1 LLLQQSGVEVNARA
15 ENGAT
20 ALVVASL
27 AGYDDVVRELL
38 RHSEVDVNIF
48 TFEDGV
54 TALHHASAKN
64 QKKIV
69 EMLLEKNELL
79 VNATM
84 NNGATVLFQATQA
97 GRAEIVR
104 MLRQREDVDV
114 NAQCGGGTA
123 LCMACQ
129 LGNLNVVKE
138 LLRYKDVAVNSRR
151 KTDDATPLIMASAT
165 GREDLVRALLEHN
178 DVDVNAKSSED
189 FTALTIA
196 SVDDRAGIVK
206 ALLENDKLEVN
217 LTSKGYTALYL
228 ASNAGHVAV
237 VCALLENNE
246 VNVNLTCISGLT
258 ARGAAARNAPERF
271 RDAIEREFQNY
282 DDALLA
288 VPENRDKLANAM
300 TTKDAEPVELSYQY
314 IKRYLTKPKLGSG
327 AFGDVFL
334 AKDGDLPEPK
344 AFVVKKIKLSPSS
357 NGPNDAYLKSF
368 QKELSVRSGF
378 CIECC
383 IVWNNQ
389 PWPHLPRILTIMR
402 NSERHS
408 NDFVIPISLSC
419 TATISMA
426 VLESSFWCMNMQPMA
441 PSTASSRTMT

>member
-38 RHSEVDVNIF
+38 RHSEVNVNIF
-48 TFEDGV
+48 TFEDGA

-84 NNGATVLFQATQA
+84 NNGAT
-97 GRAEIVR
+97 
-104 MLRQREDVDV
+104 
-114 NAQCGGGTA
+114 A
-123 LCMACQ
+123 L
-129 LGNLNVVKE
+129 
-138 LLRYKDVAVNSRR
+138 
-151 KTDDATPLIMASAT
+151 
-165 GREDLVRALLEHN
+165 H
-178 DVDVNAKSSED
+178 
-189 FTALTIA
+189 
-196 SVDDRAGIVK
+196 
-206 ALLENDKLEVN
+206 
-217 LTSKGYTALYL
+217 L
-228 ASNAGHVAV
+228 ASNAGHAEV

-246 VNVNLTCISGLT
+246 VNVDLTCISGLT
-258 ARGAAARNAPERF
+258 ARGAAARNAPQRLRLAVET
-271 RDAIEREFQNY
+271 AFQNY

-300 TTKDAEPVELSYQY
+300 TTKDAKPVELSYQY

-344 AFVVKKIKLSPSS
+344 AFVVKKIKLSKSS
-357 NGPNDAYLKSF
+357 DDPNDNSDHPNDKLKTLQSF

-389 PWPHLPRILTIMR
+389 PWPHLPRVLTIMH
-402 NSERHS
+402 NFARHS
-408 NDFVIPISLSC
+408 KDFVIPISLSC